1 MTEMTT
7 AEERA
12 QGRWRWTFVSGCL
25 TLLLALL
32 AFLLPEIEQMPKG
45 ELVGWVLMV
54 AGVAEL
60 IFGLA
65 RGSDPVGAA
74 AAGSGLLTG
83 AAGLLFI
90 ANPLMPYFPV
100 VTLVMIWL
108 FLRGAFIFIM
118 ALGLHGSQAA
128 RWLGLSGLTDILL
141 GFAVLSGLH
150 ISVLVVML
158 FGPTREIVAMFALVL
173 ATSFFVTGI
182 SQLAIARLDRKGE
195 AAKQV

>member
-1 MTEMTT
+1 MTEMA

-12 QGRWRWTFVSGCL
+12 QGRWRWTLVSGCL
-25 TLLLALL
+25 TLLLAIL
-32 AFLLPEIEQMPKG
+32 AFFLPEIQWMPKG
-45 ELVGWVLMV
+45 ELVGWLLTI

-65 RGSDPVGAA
+65 RGADPVGAA
-74 AAGSGLLTG
+74 AAGSGLMTG

-108 FLRGAFIFIM
+108 FLRGGFVLLM
-118 ALGLHGSQAA
+118 ALGLIGSQAA
-128 RWLGLSGLTDILL
+128 RWLGLSGLTDMLL
-141 GFAVLSGLH
+141 GFAILSGLH

-182 SQLAIARLDRKGE
+182 SQLAIARLERKSE
-195 AAKQV
+195 AAKQA